1 MITNDTTSVGSVG
14 NPFTGLIKAA
24 ADATGVNFNYLYKQA
39 SVESGFNATAQ
50 APTSSAR
57 GLYQFTKDT
66 WLKVVEQ
73 HGEQA
78 GLSREASALRSGMTT
93 PDDRQKI
100 LDLRNNPEISARMAA
115 HFALDNARA
124 LQAQGI
130 HVKGPTEL
138 YLAHFLGSGG
148 AAKFLNGMRDNP
160 NAPAASLLPT
170 AAQANKS
177 IFFSNGA
184 PVTLAAIYDR
194 FDRKFND
201 GAAATP
207 AALAL
212 AKSTLVAARQKPQ
225 STLVQALLKKSGQIP
240 LSSKEPTFAG
250 IYPDGIKLKSLLPK
264 DAPSLDQ
271 SIENL
276 TDKSVD
282 RSNDSSLSFTPR
294 REIREQSQ
302 ARSSI
307 AAQSNGPAARFSL
320 DDNASVSVD
329 SLAKFLDQASQWSTD
344 AGMLEQQSKK
354 GIMTRAATEG
364 LRQL

>member
-1 MITNDTTSVGSVG
+1 MIVNDTTAAGSAT
-14 NPFTGLIKAA
+14 NPFTDLIKSA

-39 SVESGFNATAQ
+39 SVESGFNPTAQ

-66 WLKVVEQ
+66 WLKVIEQ
-73 HGEQA
+73 HGENA

-124 LQAQGI
+124 LKSQGI
-130 HVKGPTEL
+130 EVKGATEL

-148 AAKFLNGMRDNP
+148 AAKFLNGMRENP
-160 NAPAASLLPT
+160 NAPAASILPA

-184 PVTLAAIYDR
+184 PVTLAAVYER

-201 GAAATP
+201 GAPVAP
-207 AALAL
+207 AALTL

-225 STLVQALLKKSGQIP
+225 STLVEALLENSGQKP
-240 LSSKEPTFAG
+240 LSGLKMEMP
-250 IYPDGIKLKSLLPK
+250 KVKSLLQKQLP
-264 DAPSLDQ
+264 LREQRLEDQ
-271 SIENL
+271 GSNL
-276 TDKSVD
+276 ESA
-282 RSNDSSLSFTPR
+282 SQDSSVAFAPR
-294 REIREQSQ
+294 REIRLPSQ
-302 ARSSI
+302 LAPT
-307 AAQSNGPAARFSL
+307 ADAQSGAPPASFSL
-320 DDNASVSVD
+320 DDNGPVSVD
-329 SLAKFLDQASQWSTD
+329 SLAKFLDRASQWSTD
-344 AGMLEQQSKK
+344 AGTLDQQSQK
-354 GIMTRAATEG
+354 GVVTRAATEG
-364 LRQL
+364 LRHS

>member
-1 MITNDTTSVGSVG
+1 MIVNDATPAGQAA
-14 NPFTGLIKAA
+14 NPFSDLIRTA

-39 SVESGFNATAQ
+39 AVESGFNATAQ

-66 WLKVVEQ
+66 WLKVIEQ
-73 HGEQA
+73 HGEEA
-78 GLSREASALRSGMTT
+78 GLTREASALRSGITT

-124 LQAQGI
+124 LQAQGVQ
-130 HVKGPTEL
+130 VKGPTEL

-160 NAPAASLLPT
+160 NAPAASLLPA

-184 PVTLAAIYDR
+184 PVTLATIYER

-201 GAAATP
+201 GTAATP
-207 AALAL
+207 AALTL

-225 STLVQALLKKSGQIP
+225 STLVEALLETSGQKP
-240 LSSKEPTFAG
+240 LSGLKAEMPK
-250 IYPDGIKLKSLLPK
+250 IKSLLFKQAPQRDQK
-264 DAPSLDQ
+264 LEAQPDAAEADDDL
-271 SIENL
+271 L
-276 TDKSVD
+276 T
-282 RSNDSSLSFTPR
+282 LTPR
-294 REIREQSQ
+294 REIRLP
-302 ARSSI
+302 
-307 AAQSNGPAARFSL
+307 AQSAPMTQPQSSGQTARFSV
-320 DDNASVSVD
+320 DDNGPVSVD
-329 SLAKFLDQASQWSTD
+329 SLAKFLDRASQWSPD
-344 AGMLEQQSKK
+344 AGALDQQSKK
-354 GIMTRAATEG
+354 GVVTRAATEG
-364 LRQL
+364 LRQS

>member
-1 MITNDTTSVGSVG
+1 MIVNDSTAAGSAS
-14 NPFTGLIKAA
+14 NPFTDLIKAA
-24 ADATGVNFNYLYKQA
+24 ADATGVNFNYLFKQA
-39 SVESGFNATAQ
+39 SVESGFNASAQ

-73 HGEQA
+73 HGEEA
-78 GLSREASALRSGMTT
+78 GLTREASALRSGMTT
-93 PDDRQKI
+93 PDDRQRI

-115 HFALDNARA
+115 HHALDNARA

-130 HVKGPTEL
+130 QVKGPTEL

-148 AAKFLNGMRDNP
+148 AAKFLSGMKENP
-160 NAPAASLLPT
+160 NAPAASLLPA

-207 AALAL
+207 AALTL

-225 STLVQALLKKSGQIP
+225 STLVASLLEGAGQKPLARLKSD
-240 LSSKEPTFAG
+240 PT
-250 IYPDGIKLKSLLPK
+250 KLKSVLQKALPQADQTLQDFANDDEG
-264 DAPSLDQ
+264 DASDNR
-271 SIENL
+271 I
-276 TDKSVD
+276 V
-282 RSNDSSLSFTPR
+282 SFAPR
-294 REIREQSQ
+294 REIRAPLSALQES
-302 ARSSI
+302 ASPSS
-307 AAQSNGPAARFSL
+307 APAARFSV
-320 DDNASVSVD
+320 DENGPVSVD
-329 SLAKFLDQASQWSTD
+329 SLAKFLDRASQWSTD
-344 AGMLEQQSKK
+344 AGALEQQSQK
-354 GIMTRAATEG
+354 GVMTRAATDG
-364 LRQL
+364 LRSS

>member
-1 MITNDTTSVGSVG
+1 MIINDATSAGQAA
-14 NPFTGLIKAA
+14 NPFTDLIKSA

-73 HGEQA
+73 HGEEA
-78 GLSREASALRSGMTT
+78 GLTREASALRSGITT

-124 LQAQGI
+124 LQAQGVQ
-130 HVKGPTEL
+130 VKGPTEL

-160 NAPAASLLPT
+160 NSPAASLLPA

-184 PVTLAAIYDR
+184 PVTLATIYER

-201 GAAATP
+201 GTAATP
-207 AALAL
+207 AALTL

-225 STLVQALLKKSGQIP
+225 STLVEALLETSGQKSFTGFKTQAP
-240 LSSKEPTFAG
+240 KNN
-250 IYPDGIKLKSLLPK
+250 SLLLKQLPQR
-264 DAPSLDQ
+264 DQ
-271 SIENL
+271 TLEAQTGAAE
-276 TDKSVD
+276 TDD
-282 RSNDSSLSFTPR
+282 EPITLTPR
-294 REIREQSQ
+294 REIRLP
-302 ARSSI
+302 
-307 AAQSNGPAARFSL
+307 AQSVPMTNPPSSAQAARFSV
-320 DDNASVSVD
+320 DDNGPVSVD
-329 SLAKFLDQASQWSTD
+329 SLAKFLDRASQWSTD
-344 AGMLEQQSKK
+344 AGALDQQSKK
-354 GIMTRAATEG
+354 GVVTRAATEG
-364 LRQL
+364 LRQS